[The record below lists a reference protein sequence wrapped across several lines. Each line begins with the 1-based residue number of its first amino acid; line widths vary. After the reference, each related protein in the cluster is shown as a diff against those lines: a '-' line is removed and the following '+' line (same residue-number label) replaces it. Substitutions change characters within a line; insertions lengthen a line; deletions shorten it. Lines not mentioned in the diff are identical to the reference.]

1 MTTGKSIALTI
12 EIFVGKVM
20 SLLFSIKQ
28 VARYIL
34 RKREWG
40 GVERG
45 VTEDGLGC

>member
-1 MTTGKSIALTI
+1 MTI

-40 GVERG
+40 VERG